1 MCSYELQWSEAPGK
15 RSKRCVI
22 SMSSAQNR
30 SPSDKGE
37 RITFIWWIVHEL
49 GQSVKHGTVPPHLII
64 LLKKRQMPVSI
75 LTHYCIVV
83 NSDSVTAITLY
94 AVWHG
99 LKRCISP
106 LFFFFFQVLFSKI
119 NKGHQ
124 RSSKILLLPLCPQLV
139 TCLLGSLVMSHELV
153 TFTVPCAPI
162 LLQWA
167 DASVY

>member
-64 LLKKRQMPVSI
+64 LLKKRQMPVCI

-83 NSDSVTAITLY
+83 NFDSVTAITLY

-106 LFFFFFQVLFSKI
+106 LFFFFSSIVFKD
-119 NKGHQ
+119 Q
-124 RSSKILLLPLCPQLV
+124 RSSKIFKNFTPSSLSSASDMLAWFSRHV
-139 TCLLGSLVMSHELV
+139 TWTCHIHSAM
-153 TFTVPCAPI
+153 CANTT
-162 LLQWA
+162 A
-167 DASVY
+167 VY